1 MPISMLIVLSTIY
14 SFLYHIFKIDLFQVD
29 IAKQNTDPKI
39 ARFYHIIDG
48 NYVYLTLGSLPLL
61 TLSSCLFFKKA
72 KLNFA
77 EHLILNTYAA
87 CQRLIIHLVF
97 LTVLVS
103 ISEVTLLKKRTGIQF
118 LAGFILYLWCFNQF
132 FYDSKLK
139 VLFLSISSWLLA
151 YVLTL
156 IFLILLYYVI

>member
-1 MPISMLIVLSTIY
+1 MFFCGQHSDVRRIQPNFIFKDLSLGLFNIDSGFLYTAKALFLRPGYAIRDYINDKRVRYFMPISMLIVLSTIN
-14 SFLYHIFKIDLFQVD
+14 SFLYHILKIDLFQVD
-29 IAKQNTDPKI
+29 IVKQNTDPKI
-39 ARFYHIIDG
+39 ARFYNIIDG

-77 EHLILNTYAA
+77 EHLILNTSAA

-103 ISEVTLLKKRTGIQF
+103 IS
-118 LAGFILYLWCFNQF
+118 
-132 FYDSKLK
+132 
-139 VLFLSISSWLLA
+139 
-151 YVLTL
+151 
-156 IFLILLYYVI
+156 